1 MTFDHVSL
9 EGIRPCVLRGAIVRL
24 EPLVAAHA
32 AELAEVG
39 LEPELWRLQPR
50 PLQNRSD
57 VEQYVERAL
66 DEQRRGLALQFVIVE
81 QERSRVIGST
91 RLMDIAPQ
99 HRRLE
104 IGATWLNSAYQRTG
118 ANIESKVLLLT
129 HAFDVLGAQK
139 VVLKTE
145 ALNAQSRRAILALG
159 AAEEGTLRRHLL
171 ADDGRPRDMV
181 YFSILDSEWPDV
193 RERNLARL
201 ARYATR

>member
-1 MTFDHVSL
+1 M
-9 EGIRPCVLRGAIVRL
+9 
-24 EPLVAAHA
+24 
-32 AELAEVG
+32 
-39 LEPELWRLQPR
+39 
-50 PLQNRSD
+50 
-57 VEQYVERAL
+57 
-66 DEQRRGLALQFVIVE
+66 
-81 QERSRVIGST
+81 
-91 RLMDIAPQ
+91 
-99 HRRLE
+99 
-104 IGATWLNSAYQRTG
+104 
-118 ANIESKVLLLT
+118 LLLT

-159 AAEEGTLRRHLL
+159 AAEDGTLRRHLL